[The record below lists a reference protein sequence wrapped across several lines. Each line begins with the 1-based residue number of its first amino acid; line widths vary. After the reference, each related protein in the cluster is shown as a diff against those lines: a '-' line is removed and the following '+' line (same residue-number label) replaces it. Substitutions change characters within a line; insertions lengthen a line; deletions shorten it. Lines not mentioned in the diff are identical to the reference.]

1 MSHETLRPDFSDLI
15 DPQAPLSQI
24 GTGFGFTEGPVWH
37 PLDHYLLFSDM
48 PCDVRRRWDPEHGV
62 AEVKR
67 PANKCNGMTYDAK
80 LNLIVCEH
88 ATSML
93 TRERP
98 DGRREVLASHFGGK
112 ELNSPNDVCVRS
124 DGWIYFTDPIY
135 GRSPHYGVERPHELG
150 FQGVYRVPSAGGA
163 PQLLVDDD
171 LFNQPNGLCFS
182 PDEKLLYVN
191 DSARKLIRVFDV
203 AADGSLKNGRL
214 FADKITSSTEPGG
227 PDGMKCDERGNVWV
241 TAPGGLWVYAPSG
254 DVIGKVRVAEPVAN
268 LAWGGPDFH
277 TLFLTASQSV
287 YRVETK
293 VGPRRE
299 PYMNASAGGASSPEP
314 ALALDPKRCA
324 LIIQDMQN
332 DAVGEG
338 GAFASSGAPA
348 HAKAQNV
355 VENIRRVAAAAR
367 AAGVP
372 VLHVWFIV
380 EPGATGVKQNA
391 PLFKGLVEHKAVVR
405 GNMGRGAGQ
414 GPRASARRPRRRE
427 DDDERLGDLA
437 ARIAA
442 QGARTGHDHQH
453 RRLDQHGGRASGA
466 HRRRQGLFHH
476 PARGLLFDDERR
488 MAQGL
493 DRLRNA
499 ECRDR
504 DQGGGGDQG
513 ARMTKARLTT
523 RRVVSRARNWPCPG
537 LPTIRPSSTTTS
549 PRSSVLTGQPV
560 TSMPSYGV

>member
-1 MSHETLRPDFSDLI
+1 MSHETLRPDFNDLI

-24 GTGFGFTEGPVWH
+24 GTGFAFTEGPVWH
-37 PLDHYLLFSDM
+37 PLEHYLLFSDM
-48 PCDVRRRWDPEHGV
+48 PGDVRRRWDPEHGV

-67 PANKCNGMTYDAK
+67 SANKCNGMTYDAK

-98 DGRREVLASHFGGK
+98 DGQREVLASHFGGK

-124 DGWIYFTDPIY
+124 DGSIYFTDPIY

-150 FQGVYRVPSAGGA
+150 FQAVYRVPSAGGA

-203 AADGSLKNGRL
+203 AADGSLKNARL

-254 DVIGKVRVAEPVAN
+254 EVIGKVRAPEPVAN

-299 PYMNASAGGASSPEP
+299 PYMNASASGAATSSTTSPEP

-324 LIIQDMQN
+324 LLIQDMQN
-332 DAVGEG
+332 DVVSDG

-355 VENIRRVAAAAR
+355 VENIRRVAESAR
-367 AAGVP
+367 ASGVP
-372 VLHVWFIV
+372 VIHVWFLV
-380 EPGATGVKQNA
+380 EPGAPGVKGNA
-391 PLFKGLVEHKAVVR
+391 PLFKGVAEHKAMVR
-405 GNMGRGAGQ
+405 GTWGAAPVKGLE
-414 GPRASARRPRRRE
+414 PKP
-427 DDDERLGDLA
+427 GDLIVEKMTMSA
-437 ARIAA
+437 WEGSRLESLLKGLGRDTIIDTGAWTNMSIEHT
-442 QGARTGHDHQH
+442 ARTGADKGYFVV
-453 RRLDQHGGRASGA
+453 LPEDCCST
-466 HRRRQGLFHH
+466 
-476 PARGLLFDDERR
+476 
-488 MAQGL
+488 M
-493 DRLRNA
+493 NA
-499 ECRDR
+499 EWHKASIDFAV
-504 DQGGGGDQG
+504 QNV
-513 ARMTKARLTT
+513 ATVTKAEAVIKALET
-523 RRVVSRARNWPCPG
+523 AAG
-537 LPTIRPSSTTTS
+537 
-549 PRSSVLTGQPV
+549 G
-560 TSMPSYGV
+560 